1 MKVKVTQSCPALCDA
16 MDYST
21 PASSVQASILEWVAT
36 PFSGIF
42 PTQGSNPG
50 ILHCRQILL
59 LP

>member
-1 MKVKVTQSCPALCDA
+1 MKVEVTQSRPALCDA